1 MMQARDPVVFN
12 RVTTVAGTQKGE
24 GFQATVSRAAADLS
38 YSESICVAFGMKM

>member
-24 GFQATVSRAAADLS
+24 GFLGSCRLKL
-38 YSESICVAFGMKM
+38 F